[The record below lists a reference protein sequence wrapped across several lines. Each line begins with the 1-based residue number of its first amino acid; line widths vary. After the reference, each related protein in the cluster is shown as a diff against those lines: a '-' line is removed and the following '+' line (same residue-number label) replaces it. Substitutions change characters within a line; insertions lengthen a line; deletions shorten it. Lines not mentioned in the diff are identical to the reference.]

1 MSSGSVPSSSDSDSP
16 VKFRDYSHVT
26 QHRQNHEVYLRL
38 ASYASR
44 GLLYDDYLPV
54 WCFESD
60 HGRLDLALALFRAKQ
75 LGRVLEL
82 DLDPW
87 RLVCGP

>member
-1 MSSGSVPSSSDSDSP
+1 MLDV
-16 VKFRDYSHVT
+16 
-26 QHRQNHEVYLRL
+26 
-38 ASYASR
+38 
-44 GLLYDDYLPV
+44 DYLPV